1 MSYDFS
7 ILILYPACRKSS
19 NLLPSDRRSRVIFDC
34 MAEQT
39 KSAIEDD
46 LRDAIEEDERE
57 ALAAELRRRGLVD
70 DAEEWLSLA

>member
-1 MSYDFS
+1 
-7 ILILYPACRKSS
+7 
-19 NLLPSDRRSRVIFDC
+19 